1 MKNDTVASNRAALG
15 RQSQK
20 MEVLGQLV
28 SGIAHEINTPTQYI
42 GDNLHFI
49 AEGLNG
55 LFRLIEQYDGLLES
69 LADNPQYAELVKAIS
84 DVSDEIDKAFLI
96 EELPGAVNRSVD
108 GNQRVA
114 EVVQSLREFAHPSD
128 EAKVP
133 TDINHAITTS
143 VSLARN
149 EWKYEAEMV
158 LDLAPD
164 LPLVSCIPG
173 AFNQV
178 IINLLVNAAH
188 AISDVRDSDGEEKGE
203 INISTRQ
210 IDEEVEIRIRDTG
223 GGIPEHVQAKIFDP
237 FFTTKEVGRGT
248 GQGLAIVNSIVVDT
262 HGGVIGFDY
271 EEGKG
276 TTFVLRF
283 PIGQQ

>member
-1 MKNDTVASNRAALG
+1 MSNDTAASNKAALG

-49 AEGLNG
+49 GEGFASLY
-55 LFRLIEQYDGLLES
+55 RLIERYDAMADI
-69 LADNPQYAELVKAIS
+69 LADDPKYAELVRGITELS
-84 DVSDEIDKAFLI
+84 EEIDKTFLI
-96 EELPGAVNRSVD
+96 EELPGAVQRSAD

-128 EAKVP
+128 EEKVP

-143 VSLARN
+143 VNLARN
-149 EWKYEAEMV
+149 EWKYEAEMI

-164 LPLVSCIPG
+164 LPMVSCIPG

-178 IINLLVNAAH
+178 IINLLVNSAH
-188 AISDVRDSDGEEKGE
+188 AISDGRNSGSGEKGE
-203 INISTRQ
+203 IAISTRR
-210 IDEEVEIRIRDTG
+210 IDDEVEIRISDTG
-223 GGIPEHVQAKIFDP
+223 GGIPEAIHAKIFDP

-248 GQGLAIVNSIVVDT
+248 GQGLAIVKSIVVDT
-262 HGGVIGFDY
+262 HGGVIGFDT
-271 EEGKG
+271 EVGKG

-283 PIGQQ
+283 PI

>member
-1 MKNDTVASNRAALG
+1 MTNETVASNKAALG

-49 AEGLNG
+49 AEGLTSLYR
-55 LFRLIEQYDGLLES
+55 LFEQYDQLVELI
-69 LADNPQYAELVKAIS
+69 ADDPKCTEHVTRIAEIAK
-84 DVSDEIDKAFLI
+84 EIDRAFLM
-96 EELPGAVNRSVD
+96 EELPGAITRSVE

-128 EAKVP
+128 EEKTP

-164 LPLVSCIPG
+164 LPFVSCIPG

-178 IINLLVNAAH
+178 ILNLIVNAAH
-188 AISDVRDSDGEEKGE
+188 AISDVRDSDGAEKGE
-203 INISTRQ
+203 IRISTRR
-210 IDEEVEIRIRDTG
+210 IDEEVEIRISDTG
-223 GGIPEHVQAKIFDP
+223 GGIPEAVQEKIFDP
-237 FFTTKEVGRGT
+237 FFTTKDVGRGT

-262 HGGVIGFDY
+262 HGGVIGFDT

-276 TTFVLRF
+276 TTFVLLFR
-283 PIGQQ
+283 IKQ

>member
-1 MKNDTVASNRAALG
+1 MTNDTAASTRAALG

-49 AEGLNG
+49 AEGLTS
-55 LFRLIEQYDGLLES
+55 LYRLIDRYD
-69 LADNPQYAELVKAIS
+69 ALVKASADDPKHAEAVQQINELAE
-84 DVSDEIDKAFLI
+84 EIDKAFLM
-96 EELPGAVNRSVD
+96 EELPGAVERSVD

-128 EAKVP
+128 EAKTP
-133 TDINHAITTS
+133 TDINHAISTS
-143 VSLARN
+143 VNLARN
-149 EWKYEAEMV
+149 EWKYEAEMI

-164 LPLVSCIPG
+164 LPLVYCIPG

-188 AISDVRDSDGEEKGE
+188 AISDVRGSDSAEKGE
-203 INISTRQ
+203 IKITTRQ
-210 IDEEVEIRIRDTG
+210 VEEDVEIRISDTG
-223 GGIPEHVQAKIFDP
+223 SGIPESAQQKIFDP
-237 FFTTKEVGRGT
+237 FFTTKEVGLGT

-262 HGGVIGFDY
+262 HGGIIGFDTKVG
-271 EEGKG
+271 EG

-283 PIGQQ
+283 PIRS

>member
-1 MKNDTVASNRAALG
+1 MTNDTAASTKEALG

-49 AEGLNG
+49 AEGLSS
-55 LFRLIEQYDGLLES
+55 LYRLIEQYDALVEATAENPKFAEAIQQINQ
-69 LADNPQYAELVKAIS
+69 LA
-84 DVSDEIDKAFLI
+84 DEIDKTFLI
-96 EELPGAVNRSVD
+96 EELPGAVERSVD

-128 EAKVP
+128 EAKTP

-178 IINLLVNAAH
+178 IINLVVNAAH
-188 AISDVRDSDGEEKGE
+188 AIGDLRGSDSAEKGE
-203 INISTRQ
+203 IKISTRQ
-210 IDEEVEIRIRDTG
+210 IEHDVEIRISDTG
-223 GGIPEHVQAKIFDP
+223 AGIPEDAQEKIFDP

-262 HGGVIGFDY
+262 HGGVIGFDTK
-271 EEGKG
+271 EGKG

-283 PIGQQ
+283 PIES

>member
-1 MKNDTVASNRAALG
+1 MTNDGATTNQAALG

-49 AEGLNG
+49 SEGLKS
-55 LFRLIEQYDGLLES
+55 LYSLIDQYDA
-69 LADNPQYAELVKAIS
+69 LADQVADDPKYAELVRGIS
-84 DVSDEIDKAFLI
+84 ALVEEIDKSFLM

-128 EAKVP
+128 EEKTP
-133 TDINHAITTS
+133 TDLNHAIETS
-143 VSLARN
+143 ISLARN
-149 EWKYEAEMV
+149 EWKYEAEIA

-178 IINLLVNAAH
+178 ILNLLVNAAH
-188 AISDVRDSDGEEKGE
+188 AISDARDPGSSEKGK
-203 INISTRQ
+203 ISVSTRH
-210 IDEEVEIRIRDTG
+210 IENEVEIRISDTG
-223 GGIPEHVQAKIFDP
+223 GGIPEAIQEKIFDP

-248 GQGLAIVNSIVVDT
+248 GQGLAIINSIVVDT
-262 HGGVIGFDY
+262 HGGVIGFDT

-283 PIGQQ
+283 PVGG